1 MLFYKIFLDPMANFV
16 VNVKQVVQFE
26 IASLF
31 LHGLDHHLPGR
42 LVKQGL
48 GFAQALFN
56 DIYRQPGGLIA
67 NINDEGV
74 AGLSV
79 FFEFIF
85 QAKIPQYFI
94 FNFREKAHFTT
105 CLSLFLIQSNCST
118 DNENTQKK
126 LYERRF
132 AYWVRQNF
140 VWTAFKIEQMFGI
153 IFPGDNMTKLYRQQ
167 IKVQTR
173 DGLPVAF
180 YWRRVW
186 YRVTACTVKE
196 ELPSRREWWRMPGPP
211 RYRCETK
218 QGLVCDLIKDGNGW
232 KLERVWD

>member
-1 MLFYKIFLDPMANFV
+1 
-16 VNVKQVVQFE
+16 
-26 IASLF
+26 
-31 LHGLDHHLPGR
+31 
-42 LVKQGL
+42 
-48 GFAQALFN
+48 
-56 DIYRQPGGLIA
+56 
-67 NINDEGV
+67 
-74 AGLSV
+74 
-79 FFEFIF
+79 
-85 QAKIPQYFI
+85 
-94 FNFREKAHFTT
+94 
-105 CLSLFLIQSNCST
+105 
-118 DNENTQKK
+118 
-126 LYERRF
+126 
-132 AYWVRQNF
+132 
-140 VWTAFKIEQMFGI
+140 
-153 IFPGDNMTKLYRQQ
+153 MTKLYRQQ